1 MKNSMTINVETFIP
15 YAIVDGKYTEGHR
28 SGCDARDDSRLG
40 TVEVTLMGK
49 TKRVVAN
56 KSNVDIYA
64 YGIAGRY
71 KTGTKVWSGT
81 LILCFKTNGY
91 HFYGGMDHR
100 ARFSTFHP
108 TGYFYDDV
116 SDQYKSKK

>member
-1 MKNSMTINVETFIP
+1 MNKTMTIDVESFIP
-15 YAIVDGKYTEGHR
+15 YAVVDGKYIEGYR
-28 SGCDARDDSRLG
+28 VGWEVRDSFTLG

-49 TKRVVAN
+49 TKRVRSSKDN
-56 KSNVDIYA
+56 NSIEA
-64 YGIAGRY
+64 YDIAGRY
-71 KTGTKVWSGT
+71 QTGTKVWSGT
-81 LILCFKTNGY
+81 LSLCFKTNGY

-116 SDQYKSKK
+116 ADKHK

>member
-1 MKNSMTINVETFIP
+1 MKNSMTINVDTFIP
-15 YAIVDGKYTEGHR
+15 YVIVDGKYTEGHLAGR
-28 SGCDARDDSRLG
+28 EAFNNELG

-56 KSNVDIYA
+56 KSNTNIYA

-71 KTGTKVWSGT
+71 QTGTKVWSGT
-81 LILCFKTNGY
+81 LILDFKTNNY

-100 ARFSTFHP
+100 ARFSTFHA

-116 SDQYKSKK
+116 ADQYKSKK